1 MIKTL
6 LFVLYLCGILI
17 AISDIVRNHEL
28 FLKNNDDLSNAGE
41 IIVIIILVLCWPIT
55 MFNFIINWIN
65 KKF

>member
-28 FLKNNDDLSNAGE
+28 FLKNNDDLANAGE
-41 IIVIIILVLCWPIT
+41 LIVVIILVLCWPIT
-55 MFNFIINWIN
+55 MFNFIINLIS

>member
-65 KKF
+65 KKL